1 MISWYRQRQKQYL
14 VKEGSGTMIQ
24 EIIDEAIDLFGD
36 MPAREILKEVF
47 TAAGFFALMV
57 AIIILVLGVQPI

>member
-1 MISWYRQRQKQYL
+1 MISWYRQRRKQYL

-36 MPAREILKEVF
+36 MPAREILNLL
-47 TAAGFFALMV
+47 TSA
-57 AIIILVLGVQPI
+57 

>member
-1 MISWYRQRQKQYL
+1 
-14 VKEGSGTMIQ
+14 MIQ

-36 MPAREILKEVF
+36 MPVREILKEVF
-47 TAAGFFALMV
+47 TAVGFFVLMV

>member
-1 MISWYRQRQKQYL
+1 
-14 VKEGSGTMIQ
+14 MIQ

-47 TAAGFFALMV
+47 TAAGFFAIMV

>member
-1 MISWYRQRQKQYL
+1 
-14 VKEGSGTMIQ
+14 MIQ

-36 MPAREILKEVF
+36 MPAREILKEVL

-57 AIIILVLGVQPI
+57 AIIILILGDQPL